1 MVNFTHLVLQKY
13 PGVKTTLR
21 IAHSSKSP
29 EEFVK
34 NALRLA
40 LYGASALT
48 LLGFFVISRSV
59 DAKIA
64 IPFLLVAVFAFSF
77 LGLLVFVLNSPKSAI
92 RKIEREVEND
102 VLFAGRYLLVK
113 IESGTPLVNT
123 LDDAS
128 KSSGDTSKYFGDIM
142 NDVNTGVPLEQ
153 ALDTAVKY
161 SASDKFRRII
171 WEISTTLKTGSEITG
186 VLSQTL
192 KSIASEQSLEIKKYG
207 KKLNSL
213 VLFYMIIGC
222 VAPSLGVTM
231 LIIISGFLSLDLTSV
246 ILYTILFFV
255 GIVQFAFIVMLR
267 AVRPTVN
274 L

>member
-1 MVNFTHLVLQKY
+1 MVNFTHFVLQKY
-13 PGVKTTLR
+13 PGVRTTLR

-29 EEFVK
+29 EAFVK
-34 NALRLA
+34 NALRLSI
-40 LYGASALT
+40 YGSFALT
-48 LLGFFVISRSV
+48 VLAFFVLSRS
-59 DAKIA
+59 ASIIA
-64 IPFLLVAVFAFSF
+64 LPFLLAGVFVFSF

-92 RKIEREVEND
+92 RKREREVEND

-128 KSSGDTSKYFGDIM
+128 RSSGASSKSFGEIM

-153 ALDTAVKY
+153 ALDNAVKY
-161 SASDKFRRII
+161 SASDKFKRII
-171 WEISTTLKTGSEITG
+171 WEISTTLKTGSEIRG

-207 KKLNSL
+207 KKLNSM

-231 LIIISGFLSLDLTSV
+231 LIIISGFLSLDLTPI